1 MNADAILSGLN
12 TSQRKIAE
20 TIDGF
25 VVVDAGPGTGKTHT
39 VVSRCV
45 NILSQ
50 DNIGPKDLIMLTFT
64 RNAAAEMRDR
74 VQSKLSK
81 LHDEGLFSSDPDIN
95 EREYHRISNLSKQV
109 YIGTFDSYCF
119 SIVKQYPSHIR
130 KFFSLEHDLNSNSEI
145 TENDSLNRIY
155 FSRFLDRFLDQK
167 GSSYGDLAAVISQ
180 KPSDLENLLNVLM
193 SRGIFPRI
201 TSSGKRYWF
210 GGNDGRDLYGDID
223 ALKAFMRSMK
233 AIKPD
238 DPKVYVE
245 SLLSDGFPSDLQ
257 QATPVMK
264 EIAAED
270 DRTELLL
277 LIHDIYLSF
286 IAQSVK
292 DGHLTF
298 GLVAMFAFIILYDDK
313 NARENLATRYLIVD
327 EFQDTNSNQMMIS
340 LMSLKEPNLCVVG
353 DWKQGIY
360 GFRFVSIENILDFEN
375 RTRMF
380 REFLN
385 DDLDR
390 IPYSIPEKVNYIPL
404 TENYRS
410 SQLVIDMAYD
420 ALLAPGT
427 KEDLIDSDIEKK
439 ITQIKSKR
447 TDIGTNTEFRRICC
461 ESKDLEV
468 DEVLR
473 VIGDYV
479 DSGKY
484 HIATG
489 DKDNPLRPPEFRD
502 IAVLCRNVKVSRIV
516 YNACLA
522 HKIPAFLQG
531 ELNVM
536 SSREGKLLLAWLKY
550 INNDRD
556 DWGIV
561 PILADLGYPCVDIIS
576 MREYNVEEKCDHIP
590 EQLKAFRK
598 HLRGKRRR
606 ITELISDIYSFYGL
620 DNDKTQ
626 AIISILS
633 SNHRGSLMT
642 ISDIIRIIESDISN
656 DTRYSIDG
664 LPESNAVI
672 IQTLHKSKGL
682 EYPIVIIPRVDVQNF
697 PPNPKTSNLL
707 SFGEI
712 QGVRCI
718 DAVICYKGEKK
729 IARSWKSY
737 VVSKAINQDY
747 SEERRLLFVGISRA
761 KQYVTLIAGDK
772 PSGFFKHFSDTLLE
786 SGRNDPVPIRES
798 QTEVYIS
805 RPEIPS
811 FKQRRKNIP
820 VHGLLDLDNEG
831 ISAAPESD
839 EIGGRGM
846 IFGTLIHDLAEL
858 LVRGINVDENTMNK
872 YPQIRVAKNIID
884 DLRSAGASLT
894 AEIDC
899 ALPLNEL
906 NVTVN
911 GRIDMFAEFP
921 DHIEVHDWKTDVE
934 PFLKNEYMVQL
945 SVYAYVLAHLK
956 KKPVD
961 CHIDWLSQDS
971 TDVFQPVPMDIILQ
985 RARAFLEVPGFGK

>member
-12 TSQRKIAE
+12 ASQRKIAE

-45 NILSQ
+45 NILSR

-74 VQSKLSK
+74 VQSKLSRF
-81 LHDEGLFSSDPDIN
+81 HDEGLFSSDPAVN
-95 EREYHRISNLSKQV
+95 EREYHRISNLSKQI
-109 YIGTFDSYCF
+109 YIGTFDSYCY

-130 KFFSLEHDLNSNSEI
+130 KFFSLEHDLNSNSVI
-145 TENDSLNRIY
+145 TENDSLNKLY

-167 GSSYGDLAAVISQ
+167 GSLYGDLSAVVSQ
-180 KPSDLENLLNVLM
+180 NPTDVANILNILM

-201 TSSGKRYWF
+201 TSAGKRYWF

-223 ALKAFMRSMK
+223 ALKALMQGIKSL
-233 AIKPD
+233 KPD
-238 DPKVYVE
+238 NPKDYAE
-245 SLLSDGFPSDLQ
+245 SLLSDDFPSDIQLV
-257 QATPVMK
+257 TPEMK
-264 EIAAED
+264 ELAAED
-270 DRTELLL
+270 DREDLLL

-298 GLVAMFAFIILYDDK
+298 GLVAMFAFVILYDDK
-313 NARENLATRYLIVD
+313 TARENLATRYLIVD

-360 GFRFVSIENILDFEN
+360 GFRFVSIENILDFDG

-390 IPYSIPEKVNYIPL
+390 IPYRVPEKAEYIPL

-410 SQLVIDMAYD
+410 SQLIIDMAYK
-420 ALLAPGT
+420 ALRAPGS
-427 KEDLIDSDIEKK
+427 KEDSIDPEIEKK
-439 ITQIKSKR
+439 ITPITSER
-447 TDIGTNTEFRRICC
+447 TDIGANTEFRRIVCGSAD
-461 ESKDLEV
+461 EEY

-484 HIATG
+484 LVATG
-489 DKDNPLRPPEFRD
+489 NKENPLRPPEFRD
-502 IAVLCRNVKVSRIV
+502 IAILCRNVKVSRII
-516 YNACLA
+516 YKACLA

-550 INNDRD
+550 ISNDRD

-561 PILADLGYPCVDIIS
+561 PILADLGYPCTDILS
-576 MREYNVEEKCDHIP
+576 MRKYDAEEKCDHVP
-590 EQLKAFRK
+590 EELKAFRK

-626 AIISILS
+626 TIISILS
-633 SNHRGSLMT
+633 STHRGSLMT

-682 EYPIVIIPRVDVQNF
+682 EYPIVIIPRIDSNNF
-697 PPNPKTSNLL
+697 PPNAKTLPLL

-712 QGVRCI
+712 PGVRCK
-718 DAVICYKGEKK
+718 DVVVCYGGEKK

-737 VVSKAINQDY
+737 VVSKAVKHDY
-747 SEERRLLFVGISRA
+747 SEERRLFFVGISRA

-772 PSGFFKHFSDTLLE
+772 ATAFFNHFSDT
-786 SGRNDPVPIRES
+786 SPVPGRSDPVPMRET
-798 QTEVYIS
+798 QTEVCIP

-820 VHGLLDLDNEG
+820 VHGLLDLDNES

-846 IFGTLIHDLAEL
+846 IFGTMIHDLVEL
-858 LVRGINVDENTMNK
+858 LVRGIGLDEKEINR
-872 YPQIRVAKNIID
+872 YPQIGVAKKIID
-884 DLRSAGASLT
+884 RLRSEGAVLT

-921 DHIEVHDWKTDVE
+921 DRIEVHDWKTDVE
-934 PFLKNEYMVQL
+934 PLLKNEYMIQL
-945 SVYAYVLAHLK
+945 SVYAYVLLHLK
-956 KKPVD
+956 KKPVE
-961 CHIDWLSQDS
+961 CHIDWLTQDS
-971 TDVFQPVPMDIILQ
+971 VDVFQPVPMDIILQ
-985 RARAFLEVPGFGK
+985 RARAFLEVPGSGK